1 MLAANPL
8 LYDGRALRHATAL
21 SEAGHQVHAIGVIG
35 PQDRADAVPGPPRF
49 TYQRLRRR
57 REGLVPRLVWV
68 TSALRQRAAL
78 RLLAALPP
86 ALGARAPLLAEL
98 AVAPSGPE
106 LAALALVRPCDLIYA
121 NDVHTL
127 PAAAW
132 VAALRGVPFLYD
144 ARELYE
150 DEDAALSAVQRQA
163 RRSVER
169 RLIRRAAAVVT
180 VNELLAQ
187 TLARRYAIAPPV
199 VVRNVAPRCALTL
212 PTEPG
217 PAGTLRL
224 LYQSAN
230 IGLRQEG
237 TDDLLRAVAR
247 TRAQARVTLTLRGG
261 ISDEERG
268 RLCRRIAEL
277 SLGDAVTLRPP
288 VFGVPA
294 LLRETIAGGEELG
307 LAVHPPTCMNNLYTT
322 SGKVFEYQMAGLAVC
337 ATDLPGNRQ
346 SVAEDAA
353 VFYPHG
359 DDARLAELFLVLARD
374 RRRLLHM
381 RAAARRRALDELNWE
396 RERVVL
402 LSACAL
408 ARTPPRAS
416 GSAGAGW

>member
-1 MLAANPL
+1 MAAVLPL
-8 LYDGRALRHATAL
+8 PPL
-21 SEAGHQVHAIGVIG
+21 SPA
-35 PQDRADAVPGPPRF
+35 
-49 TYQRLRRR
+49 
-57 REGLVPRLVWV
+57 RLVWV

-268 RLCRRIAEL
+268 RLWVVCRGCERWNLVPIEERWEAIEECARAFRD
-277 SLGDAVTLRPP
+277 SRLRASTDDVSTQPLAINAP
-288 VFGVPA
+288 RCEWRRDICEAIRPA
-294 LLRETIAGGEELG
+294 L
-307 LAVHPPTCMNNLYTT
+307 
-322 SGKVFEYQMAGLAVC
+322 
-337 ATDLPGNRQ
+337 
-346 SVAEDAA
+346 AE
-353 VFYPHG
+353 VEQG
-359 DDARLAELFLVLARD
+359 R
-374 RRRLLHM
+374 
-381 RAAARRRALDELNWE
+381 
-396 RERVVL
+396 
-402 LSACAL
+402 LSACV
-408 ARTPPRAS
+408 RR
-416 GSAGAGW
+416 SAQQSSVRVPSRIPA